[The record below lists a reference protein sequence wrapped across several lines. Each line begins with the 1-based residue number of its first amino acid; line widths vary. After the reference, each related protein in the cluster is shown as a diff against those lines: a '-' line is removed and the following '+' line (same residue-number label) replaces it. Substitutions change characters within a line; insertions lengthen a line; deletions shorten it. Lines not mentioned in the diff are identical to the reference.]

1 MNSGSGHAGMAEAI
15 RNGELLPSAQTS
27 ALLQEILIMLDALS
41 QRGDTNSIDIR
52 SLPLSPAEYEFLQVF
67 FADGEVS
74 ANINALGLSEIR
86 ETRFPGVWWIRH
98 LNAQD
103 EVIAELIEV
112 TKLPDMLKTQMP
124 DLYQSTEALRR
135 YIEELQTQR

>member
-135 YIEELQTQR
+135 YIEELQRQR